1 MLLKVL
7 SSWKTLAVLQLGS
20 TKQTAKSVAD
30 AGKFYQMLEDIR
42 TLRYVVAVIQRSD
55 KFYGA
60 MAIEREYIALSMV
73 SKYFLLL
80 FFLWVNK

>member
-1 MLLKVL
+1 
-7 SSWKTLAVLQLGS
+7 
-20 TKQTAKSVAD
+20 
-30 AGKFYQMLEDIR
+30 MLEHIR
-42 TLRYVVAVIQRSD
+42 ILRYAVAVMQRSD

-60 MAIEREYIALSMV
+60 MGIEREYITLSMV